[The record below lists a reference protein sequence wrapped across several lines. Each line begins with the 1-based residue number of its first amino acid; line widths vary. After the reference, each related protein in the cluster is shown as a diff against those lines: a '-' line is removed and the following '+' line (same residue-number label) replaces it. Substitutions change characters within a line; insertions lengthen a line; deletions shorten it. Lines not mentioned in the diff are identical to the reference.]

1 MTEPAED
8 LTHTVTAFHE
18 HARWTGVTDENRDEW
33 LRMRHQLCTA
43 SQIPALLGLSPFED
57 AIDVYARMLTKPAND
72 VYMGLNDPRTW
83 GKALEFGVA
92 NQAAKHYGWNLR
104 MSGALLVSRKHPH
117 IGCTQDAEVEE
128 VPGSGVWCSYEG
140 KTTSAF
146 RYRDW
151 DEETCKAPDHVI
163 AQAQSQLLVTGAP
176 KDIVS
181 CLIGGQKFVRID
193 FFPDLEFFEL
203 ITTAVDDMMDRIKR
217 MDPPPPTW
225 RSDKALKKLYPES
238 DGSRILLP
246 KECVEYTRELQELL
260 PRKKELEQR
269 EDYLRACIKHAMKSA
284 AVGVLLE
291 DVGDYSQWTLNTVNK
306 AGHFV
311 NPTSY
316 RSLRLTKGANR
327 KGRKKS

>member
-8 LTHTVTAFHE
+8 LSHTVTAFHE
-18 HARWTGVTDENRDEW
+18 HARWTGVTDDNREEW
-33 LRMRHQLCTA
+33 LKQRHRLCTA

-57 AIDVYARMLTKPAND
+57 AIDVYARMLTKPSND

-104 MSGALLVSRKHPH
+104 MSGALLVSRAHPN
-117 IGCTQDAEVEE
+117 IACTQDAEVEE

-151 DEETCKAPDHVI
+151 DEDTCKAPDHVI
-163 AQAQSQLLVTGAP
+163 AQVQSQLLVTGAP
-176 KDIVS
+176 KNIVS

-193 FFPDLEFFEL
+193 FYPDEEFFEL
-203 ITTAVDDMMDRIKR
+203 IIFAVEDMMDRIKR

-225 RSDKALKKLYPES
+225 RSERALKMLYPET
-238 DGSRILLP
+238 DGSHLVLP
-246 KECVEYTRELQELL
+246 RWCVEYTRELQELL
-260 PRKKELEQR
+260 PKKKELEQR
-269 EDYLRACIKHAMKSA
+269 EKQLRLSIAHAMGKA
-284 AVGVLLE
+284 CVGVLLE
-291 DVGDYSQWTLNTVNK
+291 DVDEHCQWTFNTISR
-306 AGHFV
+306 AGYTV
-311 NPTSY
+311 EPTSY
-316 RSLRLTKGANR
+316 RQLRLSKGNKK
-327 KGRKKS
+327 KGRKS